1 MSEFP
6 AVRPMDELLRL
17 ITLQDYNTRVVLL
30 GAAALGAAAGAVG
43 AFAVLRRRALAGD
56 ALAHASLPGV
66 CVAFLVLGERSLP
79 ILLLGALVFASLGAA
94 TLALLRRFTRLKEDA
109 ALGVVL
115 AGYFGLGV
123 ALLRHIQNSPTGQ
136 QAGLETFV
144 FGHAATMVRSDA
156 MLIAIVAIAA
166 AGVLVLLYKE
176 LKLLCFDREFS
187 ASLGR
192 PVLVLD
198 LALLA
203 LIAVVTVVGLP
214 AAGVVLMAALLIIP
228 AAAAR
233 FWTQRLGLMLILS
246 AVFGVIAGIVGV
258 GASALVPD
266 LSTGPSITL
275 AAAAIFVISVFL
287 APQRGMIIAA
297 LRRRRLSQRIGVQN
311 LLRDLFELDETAARE
326 SVVAPRPWPMAEVA
340 LKRARDS
347 DELERSARRALARGL
362 VARDGDH
369 LSLTPQGQHEAR
381 RLVRAHRLWE
391 LYLIEQARIAPD
403 HVDRDADEI
412 EHLLSEDDL
421 DRLERRLAELGRAE
435 LGRAVEGLPVS
446 PHQLRSP
453 AGGAS

>member
-1 MSEFP
+1 
-6 AVRPMDELLRL
+6 MDELLRL

-66 CVAFLVLGERSLP
+66 CVAFLALGERSLP
-79 ILLLGALVFASLGAA
+79 VLLVGALVFASLGAA

-123 ALLRHIQNSPTGQ
+123 ALLRHIQNSPNGQ

-144 FGHAATMVRSDA
+144 FGHAATMVRKDA
-156 MLIAIVAIAA
+156 MLIAIVALAA
-166 AGVLVLLYKE
+166 MGVVALLYKE

-198 LALLA
+198 LILLA
-203 LIAVVTVVGLP
+203 LIAIVTVVGLP

-233 FWTQRLGLMLILS
+233 FWTQRLGIMLLLS
-246 AVFGVIAGIVGV
+246 GVLGVIAGVAGV
-258 GASALVPD
+258 AASALVPD

-275 AAAAIFVISVFL
+275 AAAALFVLSMFF
-287 APQRGMIIAA
+287 APQRGMLVAG
-297 LRRRRLSQRIGVQN
+297 LRRRRLAQRIGVQN
-311 LLRDLFELDETAARE
+311 LLRDLFELDESRARGGQAE
-326 SVVAPRPWPMAEVA
+326 PSLWPIAEIA
-340 LKRARDS
+340 LKRARES
-347 DELERSARRALARGL
+347 DELERSARRALSRGY
-362 VARDGDH
+362 VTRDGDH
-369 LSLTPQGQHEAR
+369 LRLSPSGQQEAH

-412 EHLLSEDDL
+412 EHLLSEEDL
-421 DRLERRLAELGRAE
+421 DRLDRRLAELGRVAP
-435 LGRAVEGLPVS
+435 GLPLS
-446 PHQLRSP
+446 PHQLRAPS
-453 AGGAS
+453 GGAS